1 MKWMN
6 KIASRFFYFIPFAFK
21 YVENTFNASGIKQKF
36 PRKVG
41 ICSSSGGERG
51 IRTLGTVTRTHV

>member
-1 MKWMN
+1 VDKQN
-6 KIASRFFYFIPFAFK
+6 RYALFCFIPFAFK
-21 YVENTFNASGIKQKF
+21 YVKNIFNASEINQKF
-36 PRKVG
+36 PRKAG